1 MTDAEL
7 EELREKMEEQRGE
20 IRDYLEDEGVDVS
33 TWEISGEASADPD
46 AERDTADSD

>member
-7 EELREKMEEQRGE
+7 EELRENMEEQRGE
-20 IRDYLEDEGVDVS
+20 IRDYLEGEGVDVS
-33 TWEISGEASADPD
+33 TWEVPGEAGAESD

>member
-7 EELREKMEEQRGE
+7 EELRENMEEQRGE
-20 IRDYLEDEGVDVS
+20 IHDYLEGEGVDVS
-33 TWEISGEASADPD
+33 TWEVPGETGAEPD